1 MNDVMTR
8 WARCLIWI
16 ALVFG
21 GPLARDAIAQ
31 TPAASTDSA
40 DAGWPRQL
48 QGGTTTFSVYQP
60 QVDAWSGNRL
70 QVRAAVA
77 VKDSSNAQ
85 PEFGVVWLSARTDVD
100 KMTRLVYIQDLQIS
114 KASFPSAPDGG
125 ARWRDSLQRLLPQA
139 WTNIAL
145 DRLEAELAMQQ

>member
-8 WARCLIWI
+8 WARCLIWT
-16 ALVFG
+16 ALVVG
-21 GPLARDAIAQ
+21 GPLARHVVTQ

-48 QGGTTTFSVYQP
+48 LGGTTTFSIYQP
-60 QVDAWSGNRL
+60 QVDSWSGNRL

-77 VKDSSNAQ
+77 VRDSGDAQ

-100 KMTRLVYIQDLQIS
+100 KLTRLVYIQDLL
-114 KASFPSAPDGG
+114 G
-125 ARWRDSLQRLLPQA
+125 R
-139 WTNIAL
+139 
-145 DRLEAELAMQQ
+145 